1 MRIGIELA
9 GDNSGETFIGLS
21 SGACDGAKVRSP
33 PLYLV
38 DPEVHLC
45 SRECILRRRLAE
57 TFNNLD
63 PWHAFIGEEFND
75 IALFNFHDFDTFC
88 PMNPLLLAKFAR

>member
-9 GDNSGETFIGLS
+9 SDNGGEAFIRLS
-21 SGACDGAKVRSP
+21 SGACDGVKVRSSRV
-33 PLYLV
+33 YLV

-45 SRECILRRRLAE
+45 SRECILPIMLFA
-57 TFNNLD
+57 TFEDLD
-63 PWHAFIGEEFND
+63 PWHAFIGEEFDD

-88 PMNPLLLAKFAR
+88 PMDQLLLGKFAR

>member
-9 GDNSGETFIGLS
+9 GDNGGETFTGLS
-21 SGACDGAKVRSP
+21 SGACDGVKVRSP
-33 PLYLV
+33 PLCLV

-45 SRECILRRRLAE
+45 SRECILPIMLSE
-57 TFNNLD
+57 TFDDLD
-63 PWHAFIGEEFND
+63 RWHAFIGEEFDD
-75 IALFNFHDFDTFC
+75 IALFKFHDFGTFR